1 MPETRPAYPAGFRRP
16 MVDLARVGRDPTD
29 LAREFEPSRQTIQN
43 WVAEAAAVKAVEKP
57 SRRWSIPI

>member
-1 MPETRPAYPAGFRRP
+1 
-16 MVDLARVGRDPTD
+16 MVDLARVGRNPTD